1 MLDKKVLRK
10 SLIIILIILL
20 ILIGITFIRR
30 AFSRYESLSKS
41 SGDTDMALWI
51 VNESFVSEE
60 MYLGQIEPAT
70 DSASELLADNPVANY
85 ETTDPRFLKQ
95 IKFSIQNYNEGEN
108 GLIAS
113 VPLKYEIKLTATTN
127 MPLEYRLYQY
137 GDDGVLKNTECTIE
151 AELVQDED
159 NTWYK
164 QVTALPGTYENNDF
178 YLDNKEFDG
187 VTVEKEK
194 DEFLLLVWFPSQDFD
209 IATSEQENYFFADKL
224 EHLKLEIKAEQ
235 VMSGE

>member
-1 MLDKKVLRK
+1 MLDKKVIRK

-30 AFSRYESLSKS
+30 AFSRYESLGQS

-51 VNESFVSEE
+51 VNESFVSED
-60 MYLGQIEPAT
+60 MYLGEIEPASDA
-70 DSASELLADNPVANY
+70 DSQLLADNPVANY
-85 ETTDPRFLKQ
+85 ETVDPKHIKQ
-95 IKFSIQNYNEGEN
+95 IKFSIQNYNEGDN

-137 GDDGVLKNTECTIE
+137 GDDGVLKNTGCVIDSQ
-151 AELVQDED
+151 LVTDED
-159 NTWYK
+159 GTWLK
-164 QVTALPGTYENNDF
+164 QMTAVPGTYENNDF
-178 YLDNKEFDG
+178 YLDNKILDG
-187 VTVEKEK
+187 VTVQKEK
-194 DEFLLLVWFPSQDFD
+194 DEFLLLVWFPSQDYD
-209 IATSEQENYFFADKL
+209 IETSTQENYFFADKL

-235 VMSGE
+235 VMAGE